1 MSGLGTVLGGALS
14 GFGAGIAKQGELD
27 WQQRRDMALESLRN
41 QNQQDNMRLQ
51 ASEQRTT
58 QREQADLNDRND
70 ARKTA
75 RDTSSTI
82 TIDKNRSQL
91 DTASRERLARLESA
105 LRSQQTAES
114 ARIEAQIRSGEIIDT
129 LQDADGNYY
138 ALYRNGQQK
147 PLNIKGAPKAPPG
160 GSGSNILDRAGAA
173 PGSQP
178 ATPGAKV
185 SISNW

>member
-1 MSGLGTVLGGALS
+1 MGGLGTVLGGALS

-27 WQQRRDMALESLRN
+27 WQQRRDMALEGLRN

-75 RDTSSTI
+75 RDTSSTM

-160 GSGSNILDRAGAA
+160 GAGSNILDRAGGA

>member
-27 WQQRRDMALESLRN
+27 WQQRRDMALEGLRN

-91 DTASRERLARLESA
+91 DTASRERLAKLESA

-147 PLNIKGAPKAPPG
+147 PLNIKGAPKAPPSG
-160 GSGSNILDRAGAA
+160 AGSNILDRAGGA